1 MILFTAILNFI
12 GIGGLITSV
21 IMIFINLFI
30 KKQVTEMEK
39 RGDIR
44 IQENYIMMRYM
55 QSLGSLTYATGIA
68 VKDGRVNG
76 EMTEAIEN
84 FRDAKE
90 DLDCFLIKQNAE
102 LLHKK

>member
-21 IMIFINLFI
+21 ILIFINLFI
-30 KKQVTEMEK
+30 KNQITEIEK
-39 RGDIR
+39 RGETR
-44 IQENYIMMRYM
+44 IQENYIMMRYL
-55 QSLGSLTYATGIA
+55 QSLGALTYATGVA

-76 EMTEAIEN
+76 EMTEAMEG

-90 DLDCFLIKQNAE
+90 DLDCFLVKQNAE
-102 LLHKK
+102 LMHKK

>member
-1 MILFTAILNFI
+1 
-12 GIGGLITSV
+12 
-21 IMIFINLFI
+21 
-30 KKQVTEMEK
+30 
-39 RGDIR
+39 
-44 IQENYIMMRYM
+44 MRYM